1 MKVRRVISMI
11 FILLF
16 CILAVLPVAFGFINS
31 FMSEDEI
38 QNRYTAQVTEENRK
52 DYISGNIH
60 FVRIGIIPDE
70 ASVEQYVHFLLKDPT
85 YLRFF
90 WNSVLIVV
98 PVLIGQCLLS
108 PLAAFGFENLRWR
121 GKEALFFFYVVI
133 MLMPMQLLMVPNFIV
148 ASWLNIRN
156 SSLAVILP
164 AMFHPFGVFLIRQQ
178 MKGFPVDVL
187 DAARLEGAGE
197 FYVYRKIV
205 RPNLNSVVTAML
217 VLLFADNWNIVDQ
230 AVVFL
235 NKPYS
240 RPLSAMLNQIMN
252 ENASMF
258 FAVSSFYLLP
268 AVFVF
273 LYGQKFLVEGIAL
286 STLKL

>member
-1 MKVRRVISMI
+1 MKVRRVISII

-90 WNSVLIVV
+90 WNSVLIVL

-148 ASWLNIRN
+148 ANWLNIQN

-235 NKPYS
+235 NQPYS